1 MIEFCSLASGSNGNC
16 YYIGNETDA
25 VLIDGGISNRRFM
38 ERAETAQIDTTKIR
52 SLFVSHEHYDHVA
65 GLKSISHRHNIP
77 VYFSAATYNALSRR
91 KRPQDYKLFDGVNS
105 VKVASNIEVFPFK
118 KHHDAVD
125 PYSFIVKVND
135 SYIGIITDIG
145 VADSICVN
153 SFSKCRVVF
162 LEMNYDYEML
172 QNGSYPQY
180 LKERIHSENGHLSNT
195 DAINLIQNHSFSGL
209 SHIIAS
215 HISAENNSHSIIEK
229 LIEPFANRYCIELA
243 PRFAAGNHYVIDD

>member
-16 YYIGNETDA
+16 YYVGNETDA
-25 VLIDGGISNRRFM
+25 VLIDGGISNRRFV
-38 ERAETAQIDTTKIR
+38 ERAESVEVDTTKIR
-52 SLFVSHEHYDHVA
+52 ALFVSHEHYDHVA

-77 VYFSAATYNALSRR
+77 VYFSAPTYNALSRR
-91 KRPQDYKLFDGVNS
+91 KRPQDYKLFDGVIS
-105 VKVASNIEVFPFK
+105 IKVASNIEVFPFK

-145 VADSICVN
+145 VADSVCVD

-172 QNGSYPQY
+172 QKGSYPQY

-229 LIEPFANRYCIELA
+229 LIEPFANRYCIEFA

>member
-1 MIEFCSLASGSNGNC
+1 M
-16 YYIGNETDA
+16 
-25 VLIDGGISNRRFM
+25 
-38 ERAETAQIDTTKIR
+38 
-52 SLFVSHEHYDHVA
+52 
-65 GLKSISHRHNIP
+65 
-77 VYFSAATYNALSRR
+77 
-91 KRPQDYKLFDGVNS
+91 
-105 VKVASNIEVFPFK
+105 ASNIEVFPFK

-125 PYSFIVKVND
+125 PYSFIVRVND

-145 VADSICVN
+145 VADSVCVD

-172 QNGSYPQY
+172 QKGSYPQY
-180 LKERIHSENGHLSNT
+180 LKERIHSENGHLSNS